1 MQAGSVVPILNIF
14 SMGKHSIGSA
24 GICLVILFVFSC
36 LPVIAQWPKSIPL
49 PAGGK
54 ITIYQPQ
61 PESLRGVILSGR
73 AAVSVQKTPKDD
85 LIFGAIFFE
94 ATLAT
99 DKSMRMATL
108 ESIRINYAKFPGV
121 SDTGKING
129 LARLI
134 QTEVPKWNLETSLE
148 LLIASIDLANS
159 DAESDIFK
167 NDPPKLV
174 YRDKPT
180 TLVILDGEPKI
191 QKDKDLDANRVLNT
205 PSLIFQEGNQ
215 WNMYSGGVWYRSDS
229 VTKGWTP
236 NKSLSAKVKSINEKI
251 KKQEKEQNNG
261 KEITAKPEVT
271 DILVSTVATE
281 LLQTKGVAVYKP
293 IMGTG
298 LLYVSNSVNDIFKKI
313 STKKLYVL
321 IAGRWYSS
329 ANLNGAWTHVS
340 TYDLPAD
347 FARIPEGSEKDNV
360 LASVP
365 GTYAAEEA
373 IIDAQIPQTA
383 KVDRKTAT
391 VTVEYDGEPTFKPVE
406 GTSLQLA
413 ENTNITVM
421 KDTAGQFYALN
432 NGVWFRSSTATGP
445 WAVADTRPT
454 EVEKIPASSPAY
466 NTKYVYIYES
476 TPEYV
481 YMGYTPGYMGSYIYG
496 PTVVYGTGY
505 YYAPWYGTMYYP
517 HPVTWGYG
525 FSYNPWT
532 GWGMMSVGVGYNVG
546 NVTIGISVGVSGMYG
561 GWYGPPM
568 YYPPVRVYHGSVYGN
583 RINND
588 NISIHNRGN
597 NVYNNSKGVSSQNM
611 NRGDRARGSTRPN
624 AQSARA
630 NNNVFAD
637 RNGNA
642 HRRDNKGSWSMRDNQ
657 ANRWNANTAASR
669 DMNRDFNNRDRGA
682 TRERSFQQGARP
694 SGGMYGSGMYGGGM
708 HGGAMRGGGGRRR

>member
-1 MQAGSVVPILNIF
+1 MRIIYGPVRL
-14 SMGKHSIGSA
+14 
-24 GICLVILFVFSC
+24 CLFIQFVFSG
-36 LPVIAQWPKSIPL
+36 LSVMAQWPKSIPL
-49 PAGGK
+49 ETGGK

-73 AAVSVQKTPKDD
+73 AAVSVQKTGKDN
-85 LIFGAIFFE
+85 LVFGAIFFE

-99 DKSMRMATL
+99 DKAMRMAVL
-108 ESIRINYAKFPGV
+108 ESLRINYAKFPGV

-129 LARLI
+129 LVRLI

-148 LLIASIDLANS
+148 RLIASIDSANS
-159 DAESDIFK
+159 DTESDLFK
-167 NDPPKLV
+167 NDPPKLI

-180 TLVILDGEPKI
+180 TLVILDGEPRI

-215 WNMYSGGVWYRSDS
+215 WNMYSGGIWYRSDS

-236 NKSLSAKVKSINEKI
+236 NKSLSAKVKSLNEKI
-251 KKQEKEQNNG
+251 KKHEKEQNGG
-261 KEITAKPEVT
+261 KEITPKPEPT
-271 DILVSTVATE
+271 DILVSTVPTE

-293 IMGTG
+293 LMGTG
-298 LLYVSNSVNDIFKKI
+298 LLYVSNSVNDIFKEI

-329 ANLNGAWTHVS
+329 ASLTGDWTHVS
-340 TYDLPAD
+340 TYDLPRD

-391 VTVEYDGEPTFKPVE
+391 VTVAYDGEPTFKPVE

-413 ENTNITVM
+413 ENAGITVM
-421 KDTAGQFYALN
+421 KDTAGKFYALN
-432 NGVWFRSSTATGP
+432 NGVWFTGSTANGP
-445 WAVADTRPT
+445 WVVADARPT
-454 EVEKIPASSPAY
+454 GVEKIPPSSPAY
-466 NTKYVYIYES
+466 NARYVYIYES

-505 YYAPWYGTMYYP
+505 HYAPWYGTMYYP

-532 GWGMMSVGVGYNVG
+532 GWGMMSVGVGYTVG

-597 NVYNNSKGVSSQNM
+597 NVYNNNKGVSTQNI
-611 NRGDRARGSTRPN
+611 NRGDRVRSSSRPN
-624 AQSARA
+624 AGTARA

-637 RNGNA
+637 RNGDV
-642 HRRDNKGSWSMRDNQ
+642 HRRDNNGGWSMRDNQ
-657 ANRWNANTAASR
+657 ANRWNASPSNRS
-669 DMNRDFNNRDRGA
+669 DLNRDYSNRNRGA
-682 TRERSFQQGARP
+682 IREGNFHQATRP
-694 SGGMYGSGMYGGGM
+694 SAGMYGGGM
-708 HGGAMRGGGGRRR
+708 HGGGMRGGGGRRR